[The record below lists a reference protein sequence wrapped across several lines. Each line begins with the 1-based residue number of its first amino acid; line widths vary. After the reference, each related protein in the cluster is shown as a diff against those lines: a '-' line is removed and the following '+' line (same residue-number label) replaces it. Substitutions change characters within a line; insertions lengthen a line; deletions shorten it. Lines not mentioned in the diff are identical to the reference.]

1 MVNKRV
7 AGGALRGK
15 NIVVTGGSTGIG
27 YEIVREALRC
37 GANILFCARNTDKIK
52 TALDLLAAEGF
63 GPLRVQGRVA
73 DVSDSSAVYA
83 LFEAAEGLYGQVNG
97 LVNAAAIM
105 GPIGPVVDLDPVE
118 WLEAIQVDLF
128 GTFLVAREASKRMV
142 SVGNGGRI
150 VLFSGGGASGPFP
163 NYSAYACSKVA
174 VVRFTET
181 LAQELGPHGIEVNC
195 LAPGFVATKIHE
207 ATLRAGATAGKEYL
221 QRTKDELAKGGASPT
236 YAARAATFLL
246 SDAARGIS
254 GKFIAAVHDG
264 WERWPEHLE
273 EIRSTDIFT
282 LRRILPGERGMDW
295 Q

>member
-1 MVNKRV
+1 M
-7 AGGALRGK
+7 
-15 NIVVTGGSTGIG
+15 S
-27 YEIVREALRC
+27 
-37 GANILFCARNTDKIK
+37 
-52 TALDLLAAEGF
+52 
-63 GPLRVQGRVA
+63 A
-73 DVSDSSAVYA
+73 DVSNPESVQDMFA
-83 LFEAAEGLYGQVNG
+83 EANGAFGQIDG
-97 LVNAAAIM
+97 LVHAAAVM
-105 GPIGPVVDLDPVE
+105 GPIGSILEIDPAQ
-118 WLEAIQVDLF
+118 WLEAIHIDLY
-128 GTFLVAREASKRMV
+128 GTFLVAREAARRMAAAHY
-142 SVGNGGRI
+142 GRI

-254 GKFIAAVHDG
+254 GKYIAAVHDG